1 MYGQAINSTHGD
13 CSLMAD
19 KKLEGMR
26 VAILATNGV
35 EQVELTEPRKALDE
49 AGARTTLIS
58 IKPGKIKS
66 MNHDQIANEFDV
78 EMLLEDADPEE
89 FDAVLLPGGAL
100 NADALRVENG
110 AQEFVRY
117 IDDSGKPIAVICHA
131 PWLLISAGLVEGRT
145 LTSYRT
151 IEDDVRNAGG
161 NWMDK
166 EVISDQNWVS
176 SRQPSDIPMFNR
188 EMINL
193 FSQQKSRMREVPK
206 EQVA

>member
-1 MYGQAINSTHGD
+1 
-13 CSLMAD
+13 MAD

-35 EQVELTEPRKALDE
+35 EQVELTEPRKALEE

-58 IKPGKIKS
+58 TKPGKIKG

-145 LTSYRT
+145 LTSYHT
-151 IEDDVRNAGG
+151 IEDDIRNAGG

-176 SRQPSDIPMFNR
+176 SRQPSDIPIFNR

>member
-1 MYGQAINSTHGD
+1 
-13 CSLMAD
+13 MAD

-58 IKPGKIKS
+58 VKPGKIKS
-66 MNHDQIANEFDV
+66 MNHDQIAGEFAV

-131 PWLLISAGLVEGRT
+131 PWLLVSAGLVEGRT
-145 LTSYRT
+145 LTSYHT

-176 SRQPSDIPMFNR
+176 SRQPSDIPIFNR

-193 FSQQKSRMREVPK
+193 FGQQKSRMREMPR

>member
-1 MYGQAINSTHGD
+1 MT
-13 CSLMAD
+13 D
-19 KKLEGMR
+19 KTLEGMR

-35 EQVELTEPRKALDE
+35 EQVELTEPRKALDD
-49 AGARTTLIS
+49 AGARTTLLS
-58 IKPGKIKS
+58 TKPGKIKG
-66 MNHDQIANEFDV
+66 MNHDQIADEFEV

-100 NADALRVENG
+100 NADALRAENS

-117 IDDSGKPIAVICHA
+117 MDDSGKPIAVICHA

-145 LTSYRT
+145 LTSYHT
-151 IEDDVRNAGG
+151 IEDDIRNAGG

-176 SRQPSDIPMFNR
+176 SRQPSDIPIFNR
-188 EMINL
+188 EMINV
-193 FSQQKSRMREVPK
+193 FSQQRSRTQEVHR

>member
-1 MYGQAINSTHGD
+1 MNGQAFKLDSRGNT
-13 CSLMAD
+13 LMAD

-35 EQVELTEPRKALDE
+35 EQVELTEPRKALEE

-58 IKPGKIKS
+58 IKPGKIKG
-66 MNHDQIANEFDV
+66 MNHDQIVNEFDV

-89 FDAVLLPGGAL
+89 FDAVLLPGGAF

-145 LTSYRT
+145 LTSYHT
-151 IEDDVRNAGG
+151 IEDDIRNAGG

-176 SRQPSDIPMFNR
+176 SRQPSDIPIFNR

-193 FSQQKSRMREVPK
+193 FSQQKSRMREVPR